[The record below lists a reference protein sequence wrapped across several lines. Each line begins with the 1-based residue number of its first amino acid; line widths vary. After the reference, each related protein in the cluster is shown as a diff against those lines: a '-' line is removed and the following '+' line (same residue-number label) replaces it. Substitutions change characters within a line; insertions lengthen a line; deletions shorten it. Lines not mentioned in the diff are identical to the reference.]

1 MSRSLSTS
9 LGEAFEKALGRA
21 LERVGRAYSESL
33 RLSYKLV
40 GEAGNKRLLKPVHDI
55 SPPDA
60 PVYGVDGSLARVRLG
75 SRMVAVLHAVSVKLP
90 NGLTGEIRHEHI
102 MSIIELPQ
110 AGIESEE
117 ALETGMIALET
128 LMLAYLAK
136 NAENK
141 ALVFI
146 DGPLADP
153 PWQPKSTPVLW
164 NIANQLSADHRV
176 DAGNIVNIHQWRR
189 SVLAEFKGRVHGVVK
204 RISSSRF
211 LSFLGGLDDDDAI
224 LRSLL
229 IGLKRRGLGPH
240 YIHLAPLREGVY
252 GVYGSIHACYVL
264 DTKHSSIYRLEM
276 THTECEP
283 AVQHSIA
290 LTLPGHK
297 LPLPIL
303 LAHSYARIPHK
314 LLERTLGMIVSDIA
328 KEAGSFEEVIAFF
341 DQT

>member
-1 MSRSLSTS
+1 MSKGLSAS

-40 GEAGNKRLLKPVHDI
+40 NEAGNKRLLKSVHDI
-55 SPPDA
+55 SLPDA
-60 PVYGVDGSLARVRLG
+60 PVYGVDGSLARLKLG
-75 SRMVAVLHAVSVKLP
+75 SRIVAVLHAVSVKLP
-90 NGLTGEIRHEHI
+90 SGLTGEIRHEHI

-117 ALETGMIALET
+117 ALEIGMIALET

-136 NAENK
+136 NTENK

-153 PWQPKSTPVLW
+153 PWQPKNTTILW
-164 NIANQLSADHRV
+164 DIANQLSADHGV
-176 DAGNIVNIHQWRR
+176 DAENIVDIHQWRR
-189 SVLAEFKGRVHGVVK
+189 SVLAEFKGRVYGVVK
-204 RISSSRF
+204 RISSSR
-211 LSFLGGLDDDDAI
+211 LLGFLGDLDDDDSI

-240 YIHLAPLREGVY
+240 YIHLAPLRDGVY
-252 GVYGSIHACYVL
+252 GVYGNIYACYVL
-264 DTKHSSIYRLEM
+264 DTQHSSIYRLEM
-276 THTECEP
+276 THSECEP
-283 AVQHSIA
+283 AVQYSIA

-303 LAHSYARIPHK
+303 LAHSYAQVPHK
-314 LLERTLGMIVSDIA
+314 LLGRTLGMLVSDIA
-328 KEAGSFEEVIAFF
+328 KEAVSFEEVIAIL